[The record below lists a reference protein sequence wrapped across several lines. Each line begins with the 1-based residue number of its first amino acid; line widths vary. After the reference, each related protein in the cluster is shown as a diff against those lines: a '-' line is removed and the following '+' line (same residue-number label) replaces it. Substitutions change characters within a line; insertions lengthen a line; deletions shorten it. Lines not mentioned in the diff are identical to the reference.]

1 MLLERPYVWKDH
13 LKGWG
18 QSSFLAHWLKQQKK
32 NKEKSLENLLEEAV
46 SSLRVW
52 ERDGIIKQKKGEVS
66 LTTALVQEVRKQGEK
81 HVRALQEQTKA
92 IQDLNKTLTDYFYN
106 RGRQCGLTPLPG
118 RPQTPVVS
126 RFHDEHQITSTADK

>member
-1 MLLERPYVWKDH
+1 MESCHPPGPKYGDH
-13 LKGWG
+13 EARIEYQYCEVPQFEDILPV
-18 QSSFLAHWLKQQKK
+18 
-32 NKEKSLENLLEEAV
+32 SLG
-46 SSLRVW
+46 VW
-52 ERDGIIKQKKGEVS
+52 ERERDEIIKQKKGEVS
-66 LTTALVQEVRKQGEK
+66 LTTALVQVIFREEVGKQGEK

-106 RGRQCGLTPLPG
+106 RRRQRGTTPLPD

>member
-1 MLLERPYVWKDH
+1 MR
-13 LKGWG
+13 
-18 QSSFLAHWLKQQKK
+18 
-32 NKEKSLENLLEEAV
+32 
-46 SSLRVW
+46 
-52 ERDGIIKQKKGEVS
+52 ERDEIIKQKKGEVS
-66 LTTALVQEVRKQGEK
+66 LTTALVQVIFREEVRKQGEK

-106 RGRQCGLTPLPG
+106 RRRQRGITPLPD